1 MPADRER
8 TVPTSTYRVQLS
20 DRFTLD
26 DLAAQVPYM
35 ARLGVS
41 HVYLSPIYTA
51 RPGSP
56 HGYDIVDYGCIN
68 RELGG
73 QAAWRRLVRRV
84 AGPRH
89 GRRPRRRAESH
100 GGRSRAQRA
109 LAPGASRGPSSPA
122 ARFFDIDWRPL
133 TGLVRDKVLLPILEE
148 PYGQALMKGVV
159 QVERDHGDHQILLRL
174 HLPLPLAHR
183 RWTRSCADDPLDEV
197 VARINRNPH
206 LLHHLLEQ
214 QHYRLA
220 YWRPAND
227 EINYRRFFGINELDR
242 DACRRSER
250 CSRAATN

>member
-1 MPADRER
+1 MGAASGTSDAKRGGVAADRER

-26 DLAAQVPYM
+26 DLAAQVPYL

-73 QAAWRRLVRRV
+73 QAAWRRLADTLRV
-84 AGPRH
+84 H
-89 GRRPRRRAESH
+89 GMGAVLDVVPNHMAADPEH
-100 GGRSRAQRA
+100 NA
-109 LAPGASRGPSSPA
+109 LWRKVLRDGPSSPA

-148 PYGQALMKGVV
+148 PV
-159 QVERDHGDHQILLRL
+159 
-174 HLPLPLAHR
+174 R
-183 RWTRSCADDPLDEV
+183 RKP
-197 VARINRNPH
+197 
-206 LLHHLLEQ
+206 
-214 QHYRLA
+214 
-220 YWRPAND
+220 
-227 EINYRRFFGINELDR
+227 
-242 DACRRSER
+242 
-250 CSRAATN
+250 